1 MARRSV
7 LIWVA
12 LTICL
17 LVASSVLAVATVA
30 GAAVGSPVTAAVVSP
45 SPTSD
50 AASAA
55 AASTATGATAAPTLT
70 SEDCAAPAATPAT
83 EAANAGQ
90 AHFDDL
96 AANATSAGYPAGILH
111 PPVIQGASS
120 ATACQANNE
129 SDPAPAP
136 SGVAYDGATDI
147 EGQGVKDLTLDSNSV
162 EGILNVTST
171 KNLYPDS
178 TAPTLWGD
186 QLNVVLTNVTILG
199 EKCAHTP
206 CSATGSGSYSFWVQ
220 SLAEYNVSNQTLWF
234 YDATWNFTS
243 SSAEMQ
249 SSSLVSWSPWSSNY
263 TGIWLLADTPYIHA
277 PLPFTLALY
286 VNSSVTSAGDQEL
299 WYNYSIEAGGH
310 TYANGNYDYLI
321 FKSQVPGPV
330 QPLNPAPFEASAVTK
345 HEVNEGY
352 EFDTM
357 IGADDGTN
365 QLILAANA
373 TEQLKYCSISD
384 CTPTDFVYSNV
395 PAAVNYGSQTGETTV
410 GLAVNYVG
418 ETALINSGPFIE
430 RGLWNYTGQT
440 GANSGEV
447 AVTNAITVSGDPE
460 GALATQPYVFVFMEN
475 TNYTSQGYQWAP
487 DQPVWYLQPGVYNYE
502 VMLADYQEQTGTFS
516 VGTSPTTLTAVLPYA
531 TTSGVYTPL
540 WAFNNGQLAGISSS
554 GAGTISSQYV
564 LFNNPTSSCTLC
576 GSATNANISSVF
588 YLPNDYHFTTYAGII
603 IDGTSA
609 YVDINAPP
617 TFVVHTSGTTY
628 YYLAMWFYN
637 TTHLTL
643 SHATEIRGWPT
654 QEEWD
659 FYLVVP
665 ASQNVFPQGD
675 VDILDST
682 GDLIMDNTFVA
693 IKPSSASYVSP
704 DQIVLWGGGQNVIW
718 GNTFRD
724 PYGVALGSTYA
735 GIGED
740 EGNDLIYNNNF
751 TIDNPVV
758 WLPFNM
764 PDDGECLPQ
773 CTAGPTNGYFWNLGT
788 NTWNIT
794 PQAASNVANTV
805 NGFAL
810 SGNILGAGETTQGGN
825 YYWNLGTSPN
835 NYTTT
840 PYVSRFYYS
849 DWSNLYPLGCPNI
862 QATGAP
868 CGTAPP
874 LVGAYVN
881 GMQGTSG
888 DYAAYGPTV
897 HFAETGLLAGL
908 TWSVTLG
915 TATQSSTGSSTTFDV
930 AYGTYA
936 YTITAPIGYTVSVSS
951 GSLLASGYRT
961 VSLTFTPWTTGGAAI
976 PNLYG
981 VYLTD
986 SALQTAYPNVQTSMA
1001 SFESLVN
1008 WAGSVV
1014 RGGTSDPN
1022 NVTLVPYGYWF
1033 DLMSVYDQRGDLQ
1046 YAFPNAFTVQANY
1059 TELLSWAGQVVTN
1072 AFSDGDSGLLAS
1084 YGYYYDLA
1092 YVYNS
1097 RGDLQ
1102 AAFPNAL
1109 TTPSEW
1115 NALLI
1120 WAGEVATNAFTD
1132 SSASTLAPYNYY
1144 YVLAFVYNSRGDLQA
1159 AYPNALT
1166 SGASWA
1172 ELVTWAQNVVNHK
1185 FPDSSYATLLPY
1197 AAEYNAL

>member
-1 MARRSV
+1 MARRWV
-7 LIWVA
+7 LVGVVA
-12 LTICL
+12 VVFVL
-17 LVASSVLAVATVA
+17 LFSGLATVANAASPLGGSTAAAPVGSAGPASSVAAATATVSA
-30 GAAVGSPVTAAVVSP
+30 TAPTVTAAP
-45 SPTSD
+45 S
-50 AASAA
+50 
-55 AASTATGATAAPTLT
+55 
-70 SEDCAAPAATPAT
+70 DCSAPAASPANS
-83 EAANAGQ
+83 AANEAQ

-96 AANATSAGYPAGILH
+96 AANATADGYPAGVLH
-111 PPVIQGASS
+111 PPVAQGASDPS
-120 ATACQANNE
+120 SCIANNE

-136 SGVAYDGATDI
+136 AGVAYDGVTDI
-147 EGQGVKDLTLDSNSV
+147 AGTGTRDLTLDSNSV
-162 EGILNVTST
+162 EGILNVSST

-178 TAPTLWGD
+178 TAPTLWGN

-199 EKCAHTP
+199 QKCAKTP

-220 SLAEYNVSNQTLWF
+220 SLAEYNVTNQTLWF

-243 SSAEMQ
+243 GSAEMQ
-249 SSSLVSWSPWSSNY
+249 SSSLAGWSPWSSNY

-286 VNSSVTSAGDQEL
+286 VNSSVTAAGDQEL
-299 WYNYSIEAGGH
+299 WYNYSVMAGGQV
-310 TYANGNYDYLI
+310 YANGNYDYLI
-321 FKSQVPGPV
+321 FNSQGPGPF
-330 QPLNPAPFEASAVTK
+330 QPLTPAPFEASAVTR
-345 HEVNEGY
+345 HEVVEGY
-352 EFDTM
+352 EFDVM

-373 TEQLKYCSISD
+373 TEQVKYCSIAD

-418 ETALINSGPFIE
+418 ETALINAGPFIE

-440 GANSGEV
+440 GANSGEQ
-447 AVTNAITVSGDPE
+447 AVTNAITVSGSPL
-460 GALATQPYVFVFMEN
+460 ALTAQPYVFVFMEN

-487 DQPVWYLQPGVYNYE
+487 DQAVWYLQPGVYNYE

-516 VGTSPTTLTAVLPYA
+516 VGSGPTVLTAVLPYA

-540 WAFNNGQLAGISSS
+540 WAFNNAQLAGISSS

-564 LFNNPTSSCTLC
+564 LFNNPTSSCTFC
-576 GSATNANISSVF
+576 GSATNANLSTIF

-603 IDGTSA
+603 VDGTTA

-628 YYLAMWFYN
+628 YYLPMWFYN

-643 SHATEIRGWPT
+643 AHASEIRGWPT

-675 VDILDST
+675 VDLLDST
-682 GDLIMDNTFVA
+682 GDLIMSNTFVA

-704 DQIVLWGGGQNVIW
+704 DQIVLWGGGHNVIW

-724 PYGVALGSTYA
+724 PFGVAMGVTYA

-788 NTWNIT
+788 NTWNVT

-874 LVGAYVN
+874 LVGSYVN
-881 GMQGTSG
+881 GMQGASG

-897 HFAETGLLAGL
+897 VFTESGLLSGL

-915 TATQSSTGSSTTFDV
+915 AANQATSGSSTTFDV
-930 AYGTYA
+930 AYGTYTFSVA
-936 YTITAPIGYTVSVSS
+936 APSGYSVSIAS
-951 GSLLASGYRT
+951 GSLLASGLRT
-961 VSLTFTPWTTGGAAI
+961 ITLTFAPWTTGGAAI
-976 PNLYG
+976 PTLYG
-981 VYLTD
+981 VYLAD
-986 SALQTAYPNVQTSMA
+986 SSLQTAYPNVETSV
-1001 SFESLVN
+1001 SEFSSLVD

-1014 RGGTSDPN
+1014 RGGTSDAAN
-1022 NVTLVPYGYWF
+1022 QTLAPYGYWY

-1046 YAFPNAFTVQANY
+1046 YGFPNAYTVEANY
-1059 TELLSWAGQVVTN
+1059 SALLSWAGQVVTN
-1072 AFSDGDSGLLAS
+1072 AYSDGDSGLLAS
-1084 YGYYYDLA
+1084 YGYFYALAYVYNSRGDLQGAFPNALTTPSEWNQLVIWAGEVATGAFSDSSSSTLSAYNYYYVLA

-1109 TTPSEW
+1109 T
-1115 NALLI
+1115 N
-1120 WAGEVATNAFTD
+1120 
-1132 SSASTLAPYNYY
+1132 
-1144 YVLAFVYNSRGDLQA
+1144 
-1159 AYPNALT
+1159 
-1166 SGASWA
+1166 GASWA

-1185 FPDSSYATLLPY
+1185 FPDSAYATLLPY
-1197 AAEYNAL
+1197 ASEYNAL